1 MYIYILY
8 IYIYIVYIYIYIYIT
23 VFISVLMVDHDDIVW
38 VVFACGQT
46 VVIMTPLECYLFHC
60 Y

>member
-1 MYIYILY
+1 MLY
-8 IYIYIVYIYIYIYIT
+8 IYIYIYIYIT

-46 VVIMTPLECYLFHC
+46 VVTMTPLECYLFHC